1 MVFLIGIALAQVPT
15 IDPNIDIVDIPYPS
29 QDEYEYVGGYD
40 TIEPITFALAD
51 QKVFLADRRD
61 GVYVLDVANPASIQK
76 IKLIQSTLMR
86 NIKKLEVT
94 TYTTEDA
101 QKVYTIFGGFEY
113 VEEEDNLNYFYAGVE
128 ILHGYER
135 RNIFEIMEIQKLF
148 WYERFR
154 ISEVSYLKFG
164 DFDLMEVTYFP
175 NGDLR
180 LAELYFGNNLF
191 DYFHRWIIS
200 GTLWK
205 GVVYKR
211 ADNSYYGG
219 QKSIKHFFEI
229 DYYNFDE
236 ESNSTI
242 VDIECIKN
250 DVFEDDIFVALR
262 DERAGIYVV
271 GEDGDEKLFMPFEG
285 IQGMMAQKHNE
296 SIGSSLAD
304 LFLVR
309 ARLFVLTSKDIFIYN
324 FGYDRPTQKN
334 LLKLVARIRLSHPAK
349 SFSIDGDRLY
359 AVEGE
364 EGVEV
369 FDISDVAHPFLRGYI
384 GTYATLAQGSGELV
398 YILNPDTGLK
408 IYKKVGE
415 SSSSSSSS
423 STSSSNSS
431 SSSTSSS
438 ASSSS
443 TSSSS
448 SSSTS
453 SREQSSTSSSSSSAQ
468 DQTAGDG
475 ILGPAFLSELL
486 GEEFKVNGYFY
497 HFGNGAFDWL
507 YISTGRTFVAKLE
520 GMDDRGY
527 FIWTN
532 LRSLVGDVDLY
543 YEPAARVGIVVLKN
557 ISQSAPEYL
566 KNLEGKP
573 INTHGYFF
581 NYGNGAFDWLYL
593 SSSGRLLAKLEGM
606 DDRGYFIWTKIQDL
620 VRFGFDGERLYIEP
634 KE

>member
-1 MVFLIGIALAQVPT
+1 MRAIKHIFGLVVFVVGVAMAQVPT
-15 IDPNIDIVDIPYPS
+15 IDPNIDIIDIPYPS

-94 TYTTEDA
+94 PYTTEDA

-113 VEEEDNLNYFYAGVE
+113 VEKEDGLDNFYAGVE
-128 ILHGYER
+128 ILQGIER
-135 RNIFEIMEIQKLF
+135 KNIFEIMEINKVFNSLSRGF
-148 WYERFR
+148 T
-154 ISEVSYLKFG
+154 VKFG

-180 LAELYFGNNLF
+180 LAELYLGLNIFHGNWKLF
-191 DYFHRWIIS
+191 SELY
-200 GTLWK
+200 K
-205 GVVYKR
+205 GLVYKR
-211 ADNSYYGG
+211 ADNSYYAE
-219 QKSIKHFFEI
+219 QKNIYLFLTDKNISII
-229 DYYNFDE
+229 D
-236 ESNSTI
+236 
-242 VDIECIKN
+242 VECIKN
-250 DVFEDDIFVALR
+250 DVFEDDIFVVLQIDR
-262 DERAGIYVV
+262 TGGLFVV
-271 GEDGDEKLFMPFEG
+271 GEDGNRKFFMPFEG
-285 IQGMMAQKHNE
+285 IQGMVAQKHNE

-384 GTYATLAQGSGELV
+384 GTYATLAQGSEELV

-408 IYKKVGE
+408 IYKRVGE
-415 SSSSSSSS
+415 SSSSSSSTSSSSSS

-443 TSSSS
+443 TSSS
-448 SSSTS
+448 
-453 SREQSSTSSSSSSAQ
+453 EQSSTSSSSSSAQ
-468 DQTAGDG
+468 DQVGGDG

-497 HFGNGAFDWL
+497 HFGNGAFDWI
-507 YISTGRTFVAKLE
+507 YISSSKAFVAKLE
-520 GMDDRGY
+520 GMDEQGY
-527 FIWTN
+527 FRWTN

-543 YEPAARVGIVVLKN
+543 YEPAARAGIIELKN
-557 ISQSAPEYL
+557 VSYEAPAYL
-566 KNLEGKP
+566 KALDGKVLEAD
-573 INTHGYFF
+573 GYFF

-606 DDRGYFIWTKIQDL
+606 DDRGYFVWTQIEDL
-620 VRFGFDGERLYIEP
+620 VDFEFDGERLRIDP